1 MNAITVLLGILL
13 LCGSTLVDA
22 GTCQCSSGV
31 TWYSCPNGNAC
42 HSFCSSHG
50 GVRYWGGPGRMEI
63 ILFVGL
69 SAILALLRM

>member
-1 MNAITVLLGILL
+1 MKAITYLLILL
-13 LCGSTLVDA
+13 LCALSTLVDA

-42 HSFCSSHG
+42 YSFCSSHG

-69 SAILALLRM
+69 SAILALLTM